1 MQIFLKSSYSSCRS
15 SRIYARG
22 FSLIELLISTAII
35 VAVASIVIVRF
46 STFDSTTLLKGLAY
60 EIAATIREAQVHSV
74 SVLGSDPNFRYPYG
88 VTFSPDAQS
97 YTAFFYRGTADVPV
111 YELAAV
117 TTVGTYTIGRS
128 MQVKDVCVKVGSGT
142 SNCNVGRLDISFRRP
157 EFKAIFNA
165 VPDGGSI
172 DNDAIES
179 VQIKLQSI
187 NGGDTWMVSVGL
199 LGNVSVSRDI

>member
-111 YELAAV
+111 YDLSSV